1 MKKKMLVLLV
11 VLLLVVST
19 VQVAFAAPDSPNIPP
34 TGGSCHMGAS
44 WWEPDP
50 DTGDTGQ
57 GNAYGVEPGERGMYH
72 VHNKD
77 QDHDYGTL
85 PYGGYHM
92 DLIFAAH
99 GCGG

>member
-19 VQVAFAAPDSPNIPP
+19 VQVAFAAPDGPDPPNAPP
-34 TGGSCHMGAS
+34 TDGSCHMAVS
-44 WWEPDP
+44 WWEPD
-50 DTGDTGQ
+50 TGP
-57 GNAYGVEPGERGMYH
+57 GNAKGVEPGERGMYH

-77 QDHDYGTL
+77 QAYGKP
-85 PYGGYHM
+85 PYGAHHM

-99 GCGG
+99 CLVP

>member
-19 VQVAFAAPDSPNIPP
+19 IQVAFAAPAPPNAPP
-34 TGGSCHMGAS
+34 TTGSCHMAAS
-44 WWEPDP
+44 WWDP
-50 DTGDTGQ
+50 GTGP
-57 GNAYGVEPGERGMYH
+57 GNAYGVKPGERGMHH

-77 QDHDYGTL
+77 QAYGK
-85 PYGGYHM
+85 PPHGAYHM

-99 GCGG
+99 CGE